1 MEETHKFIIFFSYIG
16 TEFNGSA
23 YQKDN
28 TDTVENKLMERL
40 HNLNLI
46 SDDNDS
52 FSRVSRTDKGV
63 SARINALTIRL
74 KIRHPNMSLLDIQKI
89 YVKELN
95 KKLKYMQIIDIQNV
109 PNMFDAR
116 LNCVHRTYVYFFINK
131 NYNFERMNE
140 AAKLFLGEHN
150 FANFCKRRKSNT
162 YFKRRILK
170 IEIKNIDKNF
180 HYFKIKGTSFLYNQ
194 IRHIVATLFLVGK
207 GKVNKSDIINRLN
220 NNSVKNIN
228 YKIADENGLL
238 LYSFKF
244 NDLNF
249 NINVNNRIFS
259 NVMNKY
265 IQNAILLV
273 SLCYPLKI
281 SETNENFFQNIN
293 DEDEIPS

>member
-1 MEETHKFIIFFSYIG
+1 
-16 TEFNGSA
+16 
-23 YQKDN
+23 
-28 TDTVENKLMERL
+28 
-40 HNLNLI
+40 
-46 SDDNDS
+46 
-52 FSRVSRTDKGV
+52 
-63 SARINALTIRL
+63 
-74 KIRHPNMSLLDIQKI
+74 
-89 YVKELN
+89 
-95 KKLKYMQIIDIQNV
+95 
-109 PNMFDAR
+109 
-116 LNCVHRTYVYFFINK
+116 
-131 NYNFERMNE
+131 
-140 AAKLFLGEHN
+140 
-150 FANFCKRRKSNT
+150 
-162 YFKRRILK
+162 
-170 IEIKNIDKNF
+170 
-180 HYFKIKGTSFLYNQ
+180 

>member
-1 MEETHKFIIFFSYIG
+1 M
-16 TEFNGSA
+16 
-23 YQKDN
+23 
-28 TDTVENKLMERL
+28 
-40 HNLNLI
+40 
-46 SDDNDS
+46 
-52 FSRVSRTDKGV
+52 
-63 SARINALTIRL
+63 
-74 KIRHPNMSLLDIQKI
+74 
-89 YVKELN
+89 
-95 KKLKYMQIIDIQNV
+95 
-109 PNMFDAR
+109 
-116 LNCVHRTYVYFFINK
+116 VH
-131 NYNFERMNE
+131 
-140 AAKLFLGEHN
+140 
-150 FANFCKRRKSNT
+150 
-162 YFKRRILK
+162 
-170 IEIKNIDKNF
+170 
-180 HYFKIKGTSFLYNQ
+180 Q

-207 GKVNKSDIINRLN
+207 GKVNKSDIIN
-220 NNSVKNIN
+220 S